1 MNPRT
6 QKVYESQRN
15 KIKSHLNIEDF
26 KHAFSCDH
34 EESLTDFL
42 ESIENINTRK
52 NYYANIVSF
61 LKNEAED
68 YPAKSDD
75 LEQFRERMLELC
87 NIINNV
93 NKEQKQSKKQEDNWM
108 SLQDLNKMRKN
119 HFNDIKKRDNPTW
132 ADIQPFFVA
141 SLYLADEKN
150 PPIRNEYGDMLVV
163 KESHGIHSTD
173 KSKNYLVITG
183 RNKKTFIL
191 NDFKNVKSQ
200 GTKSFRV
207 GTKLNKII
215 NGFLD
220 KHPFSLSDTPTTPL
234 LFNTANNMLGRN
246 GLTKYLQT
254 KVFTDGNKKIST
266 AMLRHIYISEKVGGP
281 MIKEK
286 EDLADKMCHSVAVQE
301 GIYKKWIEEQEN

>member
-1 MNPRT
+1 MMNPRT
-6 QKVYESQRN
+6 QKVYESQRRKMMEHCN
-15 KIKSHLNIEDF
+15 TDDFGFTLQYAKEDLQNYL
-26 KHAFSCDH
+26 DN
-34 EESLTDFL
+34 
-42 ESIENINTRK
+42 IENINTRK
-52 NYYANIVSF
+52 NYYANIVNY
-61 LKNEAED
+61 LKNTELEPEMED
-68 YPAKSDD
+68 EILHY
-75 LEQFRERMLELC
+75 RERMLELC

-141 SLYLADEKN
+141 SLYLADDKN

-200 GTKSFRV
+200 GTKSFKV
-207 GTKLNKII
+207 GKSLNKIM
-215 NGFLD
+215 NTFLD

-246 GLTKYLQT
+246 GLTKYLQN